1 MAHALAALAEG
12 SGGIHEIDTVRRVA
26 AAVRGRGACS
36 HPDGVVRF
44 VLSALDVFTDD
55 LSAHLFR
62 GSCGRPV
69 RNFLSLPSVPGETR
83 LTVDWTHCRGHG
95 LCAHIVPE
103 LVQLDRQGFP
113 VLLDTP
119 VPPWLGRAAQD
130 AVGMCPGLA
139 LRLTP
144 ADPAA
149 GQAGRGRIGRTLSVR
164 HGSAAETI
172 PDLIVSEDWIA
183 EISTERVV
191 PRRG

>member
-1 MAHALAALAEG
+1 
-12 SGGIHEIDTVRRVA
+12 VRRVA

-36 HPDGVVRF
+36 HPDGAVRF

-55 LSAHLFR
+55 LKAHLFR

-69 RNFLSLPSVPGETR
+69 GKFLPLPSVPGEAR

-113 VLLDTP
+113 LMLDTP
-119 VPPWLGRAAQD
+119 IPPWLERAAQQ

-139 LRLTP
+139 LRLSP
-144 ADPAA
+144 ADPAGAA
-149 GQAGRGRIGRTLSVR
+149 GQAGRGRAGRTLRVR
-164 HGSAAETI
+164 PGSAAETV
-172 PDLIVSEDWIA
+172 PDLVVSEDWIA
-183 EISTERVV
+183 EISAGRAG
-191 PRRG
+191 RG

>member
-1 MAHALAALAEG
+1 
-12 SGGIHEIDTVRRVA
+12 
-26 AAVRGRGACS
+26 
-36 HPDGVVRF
+36 
-44 VLSALDVFTDD
+44 VLSALEVFTDD

-69 RNFLSLPSVPGETR
+69 RNFLPLPSVPGEAR

-95 LCAHIVPE
+95 LCAHVVPE

-119 VPPWLGRAAQD
+119 VPPWLGRAAQE

-139 LRLTP
+139 LRLAP
-144 ADPAA
+144 ADPAPGA

-164 HGSAAETI
+164 QGSAAETI
-172 PDLIVSEDWIA
+172 PDLVVSEDWIA
-183 EISTERVV
+183 EISTERAG
-191 PRRG
+191 PGRG